1 MRLLLST
8 THVLLSTVRNQKL
21 IVFLSFIIVLIPSI
35 IAINRL
41 PKRYQSSA
49 LFNFHSDFSKIPAS
63 SEFFSEIYDPN
74 EIRAEKE
81 AILVGV
87 LSDDFLIH
95 TMQKYFGQ
103 EYAQNEW
110 RVQGLRKDIRFV
122 PLSRTTYQLVVA
134 QQSASTTQRIAWDV
148 LERLE
153 ETLRTDRLVRMH
165 SVYASI
171 SQQLNELTIDG
182 NDKNLSLQL
191 DATRLRIETEIQKL
205 ESMYTAEHPRLAR
218 LRLQLRDLARAP
230 RYETNDALGR
240 GQIENWSSL
249 RGILLTRQALLQVA
263 IRMEEKGTLS
273 HIKLVKEPDLP
284 QWPVAPKKSILYA
297 SASITALA
305 LSFAIGATISLLKDL
320 RSLFPE
326 LMSAWHSFRNQMLRG
341 SDKVNTSDEN

>member
-1 MRLLLST
+1 MRFLLST
-8 THVLLSTVRNQKL
+8 THVLFSTIRNQKL
-21 IVFLSFIIVLIPSI
+21 VLFLAFTIIFIPSI
-35 IAINRL
+35 IAINRI

-95 TMQKYFGQ
+95 TMQKYFGE

-122 PLSRTTYQLVVA
+122 PLSRTTYQLVVS

-153 ETLRTDRLVRMH
+153 ETLRTERLVRMQ

-182 NDKNLSLQL
+182 NDKDVTLQL

-205 ESMYTAEHPRLAR
+205 ELMYTAEHPRLSR
-218 LRLQLRDLARAP
+218 LRLQLRELARAP
-230 RYETNDALGR
+230 RYDTNDPLGR
-240 GQIENWSSL
+240 GQVENWSSL

-263 IRMEEKGTLS
+263 IRMEETGPLS
-273 HIKLVKEPDLP
+273 HIKLVKEPDFP
-284 QWPVAPKKSILYA
+284 QWPVAPKKSILYV
-297 SASITALA
+297 SASLTALA
-305 LSFAIGATISLLKDL
+305 LSFAVGAIMSLLKDL
-320 RSLFPE
+320 RRLFPE
-326 LMSAWHSFRNQMLRG
+326 AMAAWHDFRKEMSQRG
-341 SDKVNTSDEN
+341 DKANTSDEQ

>member
-1 MRLLLST
+1 
-8 THVLLSTVRNQKL
+8 
-21 IVFLSFIIVLIPSI
+21 
-35 IAINRL
+35 
-41 PKRYQSSA
+41 
-49 LFNFHSDFSKIPAS
+49 
-63 SEFFSEIYDPN
+63 
-74 EIRAEKE
+74 
-81 AILVGV
+81 
-87 LSDDFLIH
+87 
-95 TMQKYFGQ
+95 MQKYFGQ

-230 RYETNDALGR
+230 D
-240 GQIENWSSL
+240 
-249 RGILLTRQALLQVA
+249 TRQMMPLDAD
-263 IRMEEKGTLS
+263 
-273 HIKLVKEPDLP
+273 KLRTGPLCVEF
-284 QWPVAPKKSILYA
+284 S
-297 SASITALA
+297 
-305 LSFAIGATISLLKDL
+305 
-320 RSLFPE
+320 
-326 LMSAWHSFRNQMLRG
+326 
-341 SDKVNTSDEN
+341 